1 MISWFAIVASLF
13 AAAYIYQRMKRQ
25 EAEELSEPDEGQA
38 ILDFGRAFPD
48 EAIRA
53 IHPTADG
60 HAFFVRLHDGKAGIV
75 LSQGR
80 HYLCHLIV
88 PSKVRITHA
97 QSGRGL
103 ALSFN
108 DTATFD
114 GTYEFSNTETA
125 AEVSLW
131 ILGSFSS

>member
-1 MISWFAIVASLF
+1 MISWFAIAASLL

-25 EAEELSEPDEGQA
+25 QADDLSTPDEGQA

-60 HAFFVRLHDGKAGIV
+60 NAFFVRLHDGKAGIV
-75 LSQGR
+75 LGQGR

-88 PSKVRITHA
+88 PGKVRITHA
-97 QSGRGL
+97 ASGRGL
-103 ALSFN
+103 GLSFS
-108 DTATFD
+108 DTAIFD
-114 GTYEFSNTETA
+114 GTYEFATGETA

-131 ILGSFSS
+131 ILGSFSA